1 MKKLKG
7 GVKFAFWVHS
17 LARVLKLACK
27 ENALILVFLRCDN
40 ILSLHDD
47 AKIPDLDWQGLNGCQ
62 TTWHQRDGYMAD
74 KNKNGRITLPVF
86 SVGPIDYYT

>member
-1 MKKLKG
+1 MMKYFDEKVD
-7 GVKFAFWVHS
+7 GVEFKFWVHS

-40 ILSLHDD
+40 ILSLHGD

-62 TTWHQRDGYMAD
+62 TTWASTRRLYGGI
-74 KNKNGRITLPVF
+74 KNKKRQDNPPPF
-86 SVGPIDYYT
+86 F